1 MSQPQPPR
9 QPPKI
14 SLVKDSTLP
23 GSQTEGTPS
32 VNETPTAPVERKLIL
47 SLEGE
52 IIREYTVGE
61 KSISIGRKHGNDVQ
75 LNDLTISG
83 RHALITSIPD
93 YVFIEDL
100 GSTNGTLVNG
110 NHIKKVA
117 LEHGDIIQIG
127 HHQFTYLCETE
138 SKYEPTMFVKAEFDE
153 TQMIIPDWD
162 EASHAIVKGQPLGGL
177 RSIGGKVSKPVM
189 ELRKAYNA
197 IGFQGKRMALVTR
210 GTKGYT
216 ISAVT
221 STRSRRSMDIP
232 LLNGVPLTN
241 EPHPLQENDVI
252 NIAGFEVEFYF
263 IR

>member
-14 SLVKDSTLP
+14 SLVKDSSTP
-23 GSQTEGTPS
+23 SNHTEGADPMLSTESPK
-32 VNETPTAPVERKLIL
+32 TERKLIL
-47 SLEGE
+47 TLEGDVV
-52 IIREYTVGE
+52 REYTVGP
-61 KSISIGRKHGNDVQ
+61 KSISIGRKHGNDIQ

-83 RHALITSIPD
+83 RHAMITSIPD

-127 HHQFTYLCETE
+127 HHQFTYLCQIEA
-138 SKYEPTMFVKAEFDE
+138 KYEPTMFVKAEFDE
-153 TQMIIPDWD
+153 TQMIIPEWD
-162 EASHAIVKGQPLGGL
+162 EASEAIIKGQPLGGL
-177 RSIGGKVSKPVM
+177 RTLNGPVTKSVM

-197 IGFQGKRMALVTR
+197 IGFQGKRMALITR
-210 GTKGYT
+210 STKGYT
-216 ISAVT
+216 IAAVT
-221 STRSRRSMDIP
+221 STRSRRTMDIP
-232 LLNGVPLTN
+232 LVNGIPLST
-241 EPHPLQENDVI
+241 EPQPLSENDVI
-252 NIAGFEVEFYF
+252 NIAGFEVEFYY

>member
-1 MSQPQPPR
+1 MSQTPR

-14 SLVKDSTLP
+14 SLVKDVPTAD
-23 GSQTEGTPS
+23 GQTEGIPS
-32 VNETPTAPVERKLIL
+32 VDNTSPSPVVRKLIL

-52 IIREYTVGE
+52 ILREYTVAN
-61 KSISIGRKHGNDVQ
+61 KSISIGRKHGNDIQ

-127 HHQFTYLCETE
+127 HHQFTYLCESE
-138 SKYEPTMFVKAEFDE
+138 VKYEPTMFVKAEFDE

-162 EASHAIVKGQPLGGL
+162 EASHTIIKGQPLGGL
-177 RSIGGKVSKPVM
+177 RSIGGKIAKPVM

-197 IGFQGKRMALVTR
+197 IGFQGKRMALITR

-241 EPHPLQENDVI
+241 EPQRLQENDVI

>member
-1 MSQPQPPR
+1 MKNANPTTVHSEEMPPVNQP
-9 QPPKI
+9 
-14 SLVKDSTLP
+14 
-23 GSQTEGTPS
+23 
-32 VNETPTAPVERKLIL
+32 ETPKAERKLIL
-47 SLEGE
+47 TLEGDVV
-52 IIREYTVGE
+52 REFTVTNR
-61 KSISIGRKHGNDVQ
+61 SLSIGRKHGNDIQ

-83 RHALITSIPD
+83 RHAMISSIPD

-127 HHQFTYLCETE
+127 HHQLTYLSQTE
-138 SKYEPTMFVKAEFDE
+138 AKYEPTMFVKAEFDE

-162 EASHAIVKGQPLGGL
+162 EAGESIVKGQPLGGL
-177 RSIGGKVSKPVM
+177 RTLNGPVAKSVM

-216 ISAVT
+216 IAAVT
-221 STRSRRSMDIP
+221 STRSRRAMDIP
-232 LLNGVPLTN
+232 LVNGSPLGTEPQPLN
-241 EPHPLQENDVI
+241 ENDVI

>member
-1 MSQPQPPR
+1 MKNSTPPSQYTEESSPAGQPEAE
-9 QPPKI
+9 K
-14 SLVKDSTLP
+14 T
-23 GSQTEGTPS
+23 
-32 VNETPTAPVERKLIL
+32 ERKLIL
-47 SLEGE
+47 TLEGDVV
-52 IIREYTVGE
+52 REYTVNTR
-61 KSISIGRKHGNDVQ
+61 SLSIGRKHGNDIQ

-83 RHALITSIPD
+83 RHAMITSIPD

-127 HHQFTYLCETE
+127 HHQLTYLSQTE
-138 SKYEPTMFVKAEFDE
+138 AKYEPTMFVKAEFDE

-162 EASHAIVKGQPLGGL
+162 EAGESIVKGQPLGGL
-177 RSIGGKVSKPVM
+177 RTLSGPVPKSVM

-197 IGFQGKRMALVTR
+197 IGFQGKRMALITR

-216 ISAVT
+216 IAAVT
-221 STRSRRSMDIP
+221 STRSRRAMDIP
-232 LLNGVPLTN
+232 LVNGLPLGTEPQALN
-241 EPHPLQENDVI
+241 ENDVI